1 MDVILRKY
9 GNSTVA
15 VIPPPVL
22 RDIGI
27 AAGQTMTL
35 DTTADG
41 KIILTRKHKYT
52 LAELMAQCDL
62 TAPRAPD
69 PWDDAP
75 PVGGEVL

>member
-62 TAPRAPD
+62 TAPRASD

>member
-1 MDVILRKY
+1 MEVILRKY

-62 TAPRAPD
+62 TAPRVPD

>member
-62 TAPRAPD
+62 TAPRARD

-75 PVGGEVL
+75 PVGGELL